1 MARIIKL
8 ISKIDCMTLLLGQ
21 GHGPYLKLRKENT
34 FLCCFGQKLQQG
46 YQTWTNSSL
55 FGGLYVW
62 PCMTLVQGQG
72 HGNSGTCPKHI
83 SSHELCPSC
92 FFGQK
97 FQLGLQS
104 WTKNR
109 LFGGLCNSVIWPCM
123 TLAQGSISSMNP
135 LRPISTEKLPFKENA
150 VDFKILSG
158 MRGLK
163 GDDVIVRTVTEGAS
177 RKPMQSRKG

>member
-1 MARIIKL
+1 
-8 ISKIDCMTLLLGQ
+8 
-21 GHGPYLKLRKENT
+21 
-34 FLCCFGQKLQQG
+34 
-46 YQTWTNSSL
+46 
-55 FGGLYVW
+55 
-62 PCMTLVQGQG
+62 
-72 HGNSGTCPKHI
+72 
-83 SSHELCPSC
+83 
-92 FFGQK
+92 
-97 FQLGLQS
+97 
-104 WTKNR
+104 
-109 LFGGLCNSVIWPCM
+109 M